1 MNGAYDG
8 GVLVA
13 GEIGGDSVLEVDGTG
28 YYVILG
34 WIRWAMV

>member
-1 MNGAYDG
+1 MDGVYDG

-13 GEIGGDSVLEVDGTG
+13 GEIGGDSVSEVDGTG